1 MFQTQPQITT
11 QDQTLELFR
20 EDAYLRTCQAHVLEA
35 VATGDSTGLVLDKT
49 VFYAEGGGQP
59 GDSGSLVLVDGS
71 ETEVTNKIKNPGG
84 AGILSR
90 PGAGTESHRTRQS
103 AAPPKGHQSVRWP
116 RDPESRP
123 RIDSPGSN
131 PGQSA

>member
-1 MFQTQPQITT
+1 MSQTQPQITT

-20 EDAYLRTCQAHVLEA
+20 EDAYLQTCQAHVLEA
-35 VATGDSTGLVLDKT
+35 VATGDSTGLVLDQT

-71 ETEVTNKIKNPGG
+71 ETEVNNKIKNPGG
-84 AGILSR
+84 ADILCR
-90 PGAGTESHRTRQS
+90 PVAGTESHRTRQS
-103 AAPPKGHQSVRWP
+103 AEAPQGHQSVRWSG
-116 RDPESRP
+116 DPESRP

-131 PGQSA
+131 PAQSA

>member
-1 MFQTQPQITT
+1 MSQTQPQITT

-20 EDAYLRTCQAHVLEA
+20 EDAYLQTCQAHVLEA
-35 VATGDSTGLVLDKT
+35 VATGDSTGLVLDQT

-71 ETEVTNKIKNPGG
+71 ETEVNNKIKNPGG
-84 AGILSR
+84 ADILCR
-90 PGAGTESHRTRQS
+90 PVAGTESHRTQQS
-103 AAPPKGHQSVRWP
+103 AEAPQGHQSVRWSG
-116 RDPESRP
+116 DPESRP

>member
-1 MFQTQPQITT
+1 M
-11 QDQTLELFR
+11 
-20 EDAYLRTCQAHVLEA
+20 LEA
-35 VATGDSTGLVLDKT
+35 VATGDSTGLVLNQT

-71 ETEVTNKIKNPGG
+71 ETEVNNKIKNPGG
-84 AGILSR
+84 ADILCR
-90 PGAGTESHRTRQS
+90 PVAGTESHRTRQS
-103 AAPPKGHQSVRWP
+103 AEAPQGHQSVRWSG
-116 RDPESRP
+116 DPESRP